1 MIDSIII
8 LGKISPEN
16 CKRNKKPNI
25 VFTSPELIPDFSNS
39 FNRLKGGIKGRKG
52 TVLLIWILEL

>member
-16 CKRNKKPNI
+16 CKRNKNPNI
-25 VFTSPELIPDFSNS
+25 VFTSSELIPDFSNS
-39 FNRLKGGIKGRKG
+39 FNQLKG
-52 TVLLIWILEL
+52 VLRAEKEWL